1 MSRRAVSRCAVTVRC
16 PSSVHL
22 AGLYVGLFPAQL
34 APLWAAAGAQCRA
47 ECVGTGERS
56 RAQDMRHGPLA
67 RHTEARVS
75 HTASDAEVRAEMRSF
90 LVVCGRLSEKVDVC
104 FFILHKD
111 VGDMKF
117 SAVSV
122 AYHVLL
128 SR

>member
-1 MSRRAVSRCAVTVRC
+1 
-16 PSSVHL
+16 
-22 AGLYVGLFPAQL
+22 
-34 APLWAAAGAQCRA
+34 
-47 ECVGTGERS
+47 
-56 RAQDMRHGPLA
+56 MRHGPHA

-75 HTASDAEVRAEMRSF
+75 HTASVVEMRAEMRGI
-90 LVVCGRLSEKVDVC
+90 LVVYGRLSEKVDVC